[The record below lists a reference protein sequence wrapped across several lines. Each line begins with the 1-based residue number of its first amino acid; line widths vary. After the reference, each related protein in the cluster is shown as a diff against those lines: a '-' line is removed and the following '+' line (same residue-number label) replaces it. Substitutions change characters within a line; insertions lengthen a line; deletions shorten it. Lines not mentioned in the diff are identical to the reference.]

1 MVPKK
6 INYEKNRTTKYNQ
19 RGNWRNLRWVLCFWL
34 KRCTSRENK
43 GEVTKS
49 DWDRADFEQRMDW
62 LLQAFK
68 DPDDAEKHVEKSW
81 EDLPSVAR
89 GYMMINEEQM
99 EMSFKTFEDIKDEM
113 SKYSG
118 FEDLGDGFKLPAL
131 GLMGD
136 KLKKYYTFHPVD
148 DQTVNVKQFNEY
160 GEQTGTVPTGK
171 NHPISVF
178 ANYMEQYG
186 S

>member
-1 MVPKK
+1 MKRSELRK
-6 INYEKNRTTKYNQ
+6 IIKEEIIR
-19 RGNWRNLRWVLCFWL
+19 VI
-34 KRCTSRENK
+34 S
-43 GEVTKS
+43 
-49 DWDRADFEQRMDW
+49 
-62 LLQAFK
+62 
-68 DPDDAEKHVEKSW
+68 
-81 EDLPSVAR
+81 
-89 GYMMINEEQM
+89 EEQM

-118 FEDLGDGFKLPAL
+118 FEDLGEGFKLQAL

-136 KLKKYYTFHPVD
+136 KLKTYYKFHPVD

-160 GEQTGTVPTGK
+160 DEQIGKVPTGK

-178 ANYMEQYG
+178 ADYMEQYG